1 MADLLASLVPL
12 LGQALLHFIWQGA
25 LIGLLAALVLDAL
38 RNSRPQARYAVA
50 CLALLLCAVTPIA
63 TMLFVLAPD
72 ILGTNF
78 DNMFATS
85 SPDAGT
91 PVGGALAVLAP
102 TTAQLHAYLPAI
114 VATWAAG
121 TCLLSLR
128 ITLGLAW
135 VRRMRNV
142 PQGPAQLAWQARLD
156 AMAVHFL
163 PGRSVAL
170 RLVDNLG
177 SPVSAGWLRPVVL
190 LPAGLITRMPA
201 DLIEALLA
209 HELAHIRRHDYLVNL
224 LQNAIEAVLFYH
236 PVVWW
241 LSHRIRVER
250 EQIADQLAT
259 EVACAPRRLAL
270 ALSELSDLQRAVP
283 GLAVHMAQAANGN
296 QLMSRIQRLL
306 HPTRH
311 VRVGARL
318 LFPLL
323 GVVAAGIATY
333 TWAQVGDGQP
343 STTTHGTLYLDDR
356 KHGDSFALVRA
367 TGDEMHMWGSIDDI
381 DEIKAAR
388 TSVNGEYLWF
398 RRGNQAY
405 VVTDP
410 ALLAR
415 AREAT
420 RETEELDKKMD
431 ALEAQMEPHDRKM
444 EMLEERMD
452 ALSEDIET
460 TPRVIAAQ
468 RKMDDLGR
476 QQGELGRQQRELASR
491 LRATDDETLQAQL
504 GRQMKELAEKQD
516 DLGRQM
522 DEQAAVIDEEYKRLE
537 ARQAPMEALSREMKL
552 AGKPMEAIGEQMEA
566 QGRLIEEAS
575 ARVEGE
581 LKKIIDEAVE
591 RKLATPLPAGAATG

>member
-1 MADLLASLVPL
+1 MADLLAGLVPL

-25 LIGLLAALVLDAL
+25 LIGLLAALALDAL
-38 RNSRPQARYAVA
+38 RKSRPQARYAVA
-50 CLALLLCAVTPIA
+50 CLALLLCVLAPIA
-63 TMLFVLAPD
+63 TMLLVIAPD
-72 ILGTNF
+72 FLGTDL
-78 DNMFATS
+78 DNVFATA
-85 SPDAGT
+85 SPDAAN
-91 PVGGALAVLAP
+91 PVAGALSALAP
-102 TTAQLHAYLPAI
+102 TTAQLHAYMPAI
-114 VATWAAG
+114 VAMWAAG

-128 ITLGLAW
+128 MALGLAW

-142 PQGPAQLAWQARLD
+142 PQSPAQLAWQARLD

-170 RLVDNLG
+170 RLVDSLE
-177 SPVSAGWLRPVVL
+177 SPVSAGWWQPVVL
-190 LPAGLITRMPA
+190 LPVGLLTRMPT

-209 HELAHIRRHDYLVNL
+209 HELAHIRRHDYLINL
-224 LQNAIEAVLFYH
+224 LQNTIEALLFYH

-250 EQIADQLAT
+250 EQIADQLAS
-259 EVACAPRRLAL
+259 ERACSPRRLAH
-270 ALSELSDLQRAVP
+270 ALSELSDLQRAAP

-296 QLMSRIQRLL
+296 RLMSRIQRLL
-306 HPTRH
+306 HPSRH
-311 VRVGARL
+311 VRVGSR

-333 TWAQVGDGQP
+333 TWAQVGDGGL
-343 STTTHGTLYLDDR
+343 STTVHGTLHLDGR

-381 DEIKAAR
+381 DAIKAAR

-405 VVTDP
+405 IVTDP

-415 AREAT
+415 ARAAT
-420 RETEELDKKMD
+420 RETEELDKKMEELD
-431 ALEAQMEPHDRKM
+431 AQMEPHSRKM

-452 ALSEDIET
+452 ALSEDFET
-460 TPRVIAAQ
+460 TPRAIAAQ
-468 RKMDDLGR
+468 RRMDDLGR

-491 LRATDDETLQAQL
+491 LRAADDETLQAQL
-504 GRQMKELAEKQD
+504 GRQLDELGEKQD
-516 DLGRQM
+516 ELAGQM
-522 DEQAAVIDEEYKRLE
+522 DEQAKVMDEESERLE
-537 ARQAPMEALSREMKL
+537 ARQAPMEALSHEMEL
-552 AGKPMEAIGEQMEA
+552 AGKPMEAISEQMEA
-566 QGRLIEEAS
+566 QSRLIEEAS

-581 LKKIIDEAVE
+581 LRKIIDEAVQ

>member
-1 MADLLASLVPL
+1 MADMLASLVPL

-50 CLALLLCAVTPIA
+50 CLALLLCMLTPIV

-72 ILGTNF
+72 MLGAGF
-78 DNMFATS
+78 DNVFATS
-85 SPDAGT
+85 STDART
-91 PVGGALAVLAP
+91 SVGGALSVIAP
-102 TTAQLHAYLPAI
+102 ATAQLHAYLPAI
-114 VATWAAG
+114 VAIWAAG

-128 ITLGLAW
+128 MAMGLAW
-135 VRRMRNV
+135 VRRMRNL
-142 PQGPAQLAWQARLD
+142 PQGPAQLAWQSRLD

-163 PGRSVAL
+163 PRRGVAL
-170 RLVDNLG
+170 RLVDNLE

-190 LPAGLITRMPA
+190 LPVGLLTRMPA
-201 DLIEALLA
+201 ELIEALLA

-250 EQIADQLAT
+250 EQIADQLAS

-270 ALSELSDLQRAVP
+270 ALSELSDFQRAAP

-296 QLMSRIQRLL
+296 QLMPRIQRLL

-311 VRVGARL
+311 VRVGSRL

-323 GVVAAGIATY
+323 GVIAAGIATY
-333 TWAQVGDGQP
+333 TWAQAGDGGF
-343 STTTHGTLYLDDR
+343 STTVHGTLHLDDG
-356 KHGDSFALVRA
+356 KFGDSFALVRG
-367 TGDEMHMWGSIDDI
+367 TGDEMHMWGPINDI

-388 TSVNGEYLWF
+388 KSVNGEYLWF
-398 RRGNQAY
+398 RRGSQAY
-405 VVTDP
+405 IVTDP

-415 AREAT
+415 AHEAT

-431 ALEAQMEPHDRKM
+431 ALDAQMEPHERKM

-452 ALSEDIET
+452 ALSEDVET
-460 TPRVIAAQ
+460 TPRSIAAQ

-476 QQGELGRQQRELASR
+476 QQGELGRQQRELAAR

-504 GRQMKELAEKQD
+504 GREMDELGEKQD
-516 DLGRQM
+516 ELGRQM
-522 DEQAAVIDEEYKRLE
+522 DEQAAVMDEESERLE
-537 ARQAPMEALSREMKL
+537 ARQAPMEALSREMEL
-552 AGKPMEAIGEQMEA
+552 AGKPMEAISEQMEA

-581 LKKIIDEAVE
+581 LRKIIDEAVK
-591 RKLATPLPAGAATG
+591 RKLATPVAAGAATG

>member
-1 MADLLASLVPL
+1 MADLLASIVPL

-50 CLALLLCAVTPIA
+50 CLALLLCVLTPIA
-63 TMLFVLAPD
+63 TILLVLAPD
-72 ILGTNF
+72 ILGTDF
-78 DNMFATS
+78 DNVFATS
-85 SPDAGT
+85 SHDAAT
-91 PVGGALAVLAP
+91 PVGGALSVLAP

-114 VATWAAG
+114 VAMWAAG

-128 ITLGLAW
+128 MALGLAW

-142 PQGPAQLAWQARLD
+142 PQSPAQLAWQARLD
-156 AMAVHFL
+156 AMAVRFL

-170 RLVDNLG
+170 RLVDKLE
-177 SPVSAGWLRPVVL
+177 SPVSAGWWHPVVL
-190 LPAGLITRMPA
+190 LPVGLLTRMPT

-209 HELAHIRRHDYLVNL
+209 HELAHIRRHDYLINL

-250 EQIADQLAT
+250 EQIADQLASDM
-259 EVACAPRRLAL
+259 ACTPRRLAL
-270 ALSELSDLQRAVP
+270 ALSELSDLQRAAP

-311 VRVGARL
+311 VRVGSRL

-333 TWAQVGDGQP
+333 TWAQVGDGGL
-343 STTTHGTLYLDDR
+343 STTLHGTLHLDDR
-356 KHGDSFALVRA
+356 KHGDSFALVRG

-381 DEIKAAR
+381 DAIKAAR

-405 VVTDP
+405 IVTDP
-410 ALLAR
+410 ALLTRAR
-415 AREAT
+415 AAT
-420 RETEELDKKMD
+420 RETEELDKKMEV
-431 ALEAQMEPHDRKM
+431 LEAQMEPHSRKM

-452 ALSEDIET
+452 ALSEDFEI
-460 TPRVIAAQ
+460 TPRAIAAQ

-491 LRATDDETLQAQL
+491 LRAADDETLQAQL
-504 GRQMKELAEKQD
+504 GRQMDELGEKQD
-516 DLGRQM
+516 ELARQM
-522 DEQAAVIDEEYKRLE
+522 DEQAKVMDEESERLE
-537 ARQAPMEALSREMKL
+537 ARQSPMEALSREMEL

-581 LKKIIDEAVE
+581 LRKIIDEAVE
-591 RKLATPLPAGAATG
+591 RKLATPLSAGAASG